1 MNKKE
6 LVKEIAKK
14 VDVSQKTV
22 DEVIKTF
29 TEVVKKALKKGQ
41 KVTLV
46 GFGTFQV
53 RKRKATTVI
62 NPQTK
67 KKMDVPAKKYAKLQF
82 SDKVNDMLN
91 SKKK

>member
-53 RKRKATTVI
+53 RKRKPTTVI

>member
-6 LVKEIAKK
+6 LIREVSKK
-14 VDVSQKTV
+14 ISMPQKTI
-22 DEVIKTF
+22 D
-29 TEVVKKALKKGQ
+29 EVVKGFTDVVRKTLKKGQ

-67 KKMDVPAKKYAKLQF
+67 KKMNVPAKKYAKLQF
-82 SDKVNDMLN
+82 SKKVNDMLN
-91 SKKK
+91 GKKK